1 MYTSYMVMKRTKRT
15 TKPKLS
21 LTSEGV
27 IDSPNESE
35 EKEAPRRAPVSQ
47 VVEVVEED
55 TQSVVT
61 PLEEIKEEAK
71 EIERNANI
79 LEKTMIGDEH
89 RKEKVEPQAEDTEF
103 EEVGSDQ
110 GEDSEKES
118 LSDMFKKEQPV
129 GLNEISVHKR
139 GFPRAI
145 IVWAV
150 IVIVVASLLGFGLL
164 SMKGK
169 KPSLAGVFS
178 KPTPTLA
185 PTATPTPTPVPPD
198 RTQLTVEVVN
208 GGGVAGAGSKM
219 KALLEEKGYKV
230 SKVSNAKEYMYD
242 KTEINLKAS
251 KNNYLSTLE
260 ADLKEAYS
268 LGSSSA
274 TLADDASSDAQVIVG
289 KE

>member
-1 MYTSYMVMKRTKRT
+1 MVVKRTKRT
-15 TKPKLS
+15 TKPKLTI
-21 LTSEGV
+21 TSEG
-27 IDSPNESE
+27 IIRTPDEPE
-35 EKEAPRRAPVSQ
+35 EKEIPRRAPVSQ
-47 VVEVVEED
+47 VVEVVEEE
-55 TQSVVT
+55 TQSAVA

-71 EIERNANI
+71 EIERNADI
-79 LEKTMIGDEH
+79 LEKTMIGEEH
-89 RKEKVEPQAEDTEF
+89 RKEKVEPQAEDTEL
-103 EEVGSDQ
+103 EEVGSDEG
-110 GEDSEKES
+110 GESEKET
-118 LSDMFKKEQPV
+118 LSEMFKKEQPV

-150 IVIVVASLLGFGLL
+150 IVIVIASLLGFGLL

-169 KPSLAGVFS
+169 KSSLSGVFS

-198 RTQLTVEVVN
+198 RTQLTVEVIN

-230 SKVSNAKEYMYD
+230 SKVSNAKEYTYD

-251 KNNYLSTLE
+251 KNNYLTTVE
-260 ADLKEAYS
+260 ADLKEVYS

-274 TLADDASSDAQVIVG
+274 TLADDASVDAQVIVG

>member
-1 MYTSYMVMKRTKRT
+1 MAIKRTKRT
-15 TKPKLS
+15 IKPKLTI
-21 LTSEGV
+21 TSEGIV
-27 IDSPNESE
+27 RTPDEPE
-35 EKEAPRRAPVSQ
+35 EKEMPRRVPVSQ
-47 VVEVVEED
+47 VVEVVDED
-55 TQSVVT
+55 VQNAISE

-71 EIERNANI
+71 DIEHNVDI

-89 RKEKVEPQAEDTEF
+89 RKEKVEPQAEDTEL
-103 EEVGSDQ
+103 EEVGSDEG
-110 GEDSEKES
+110 GESEKET
-118 LSDMFKKEQPV
+118 LSDMFKKEKPI

-169 KPSLAGVFS
+169 KSSLTVFS

-185 PTATPTPTPVPPD
+185 PTAIPTPTPIPPD
-198 RTQLTVEVVN
+198 RALLAVEVIN

-230 SKVSNAKEYMYD
+230 SKVSNAKEYTYD
-242 KTEINLKAS
+242 KTEILVKSLKS
-251 KNNYLSTLE
+251 NFLSTLE
-260 ADLKEAYS
+260 GDLKDSYS

-274 TLADDASSDAQVIVG
+274 TLSDDASTDAQVIVG